1 MLCFWETSY
10 STEDSG
16 SQITSIDESILEQN
30 DKSIKTLP
38 VKSVFGEI
46 EALNVVEIEISSP
59 HFGTKETLKIE
70 AGVTRD
76 LTPPLLLG
84 NDIFSK
90 YPDIFSRRASD
101 AANDDKLK

>member
-1 MLCFWETSY
+1 M
-10 STEDSG
+10 
-16 SQITSIDESILEQN
+16 
-30 DKSIKTLP
+30 
-38 VKSVFGEI
+38 
-46 EALNVVEIEISSP
+46 NVLEIEISSP

-101 AANDDKLK
+101 AVNEDKIINRSGTSASRAEVETTENSSESRLALLPLHQL